1 MQIGYARVSTSS
13 QTTAPQED
21 EMKAAGCEKIF
32 RDVTSG
38 AKASRPGLDAMLTQ
52 ARKGD
57 VVVVARLDRL
67 GRSLVHLVAT
77 VESLEARKI
86 GFRSLAEKIDSTSA
100 GGKLVLHIF
109 ASLAQF
115 ERALLTE
122 RVRAGLDSARARGR
136 VGGRPKK
143 DDRTRQAMAAAMLD
157 DAKNSVGDVCRAL
170 KVSRATAFRLAK
182 AGRATQVPPPAARP
196 NPAATAAKKPAK
208 ANKAT
213 TTHHLQKCQKST
225 RRKP

>member
-1 MQIGYARVSTSS
+1 M
-13 QTTAPQED
+13 TADGQEHPV
-21 EMKAAGCEKIF
+21 
-32 RDVTSG
+32 DVI
-38 AKASRPGLDAMLTQ
+38 
-52 ARKGD
+52 
-57 VVVVARLDRL
+57 VVARLDRL

-77 VESLEARKI
+77 VEGLEQRKV

-100 GGKLVLHIF
+100 GGKLILHIF

-115 ERALLTE
+115 ERALITE

-157 DAKNSVGDVCRAL
+157 DPKNSVRDVCRAL

-182 AGRATQVPPPAARP
+182 AGRAAQVQPPAARP
-196 NPAATAAKKPAK
+196 KPAATAAKKPVK

-213 TTHHLQKCQKST
+213 TTHQLQKGQKST